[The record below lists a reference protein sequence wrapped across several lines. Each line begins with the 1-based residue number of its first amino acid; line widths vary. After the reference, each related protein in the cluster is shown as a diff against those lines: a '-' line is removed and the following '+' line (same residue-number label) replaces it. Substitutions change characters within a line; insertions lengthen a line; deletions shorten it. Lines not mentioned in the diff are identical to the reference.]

1 MMRFVV
7 FILLLSAAVPTAASA
22 QQDVNGLLNR
32 MARLERELAD
42 LQRTVYAGGQPPA
55 SVTTGQNTQLSQPDG
70 VGGSPLARVEIRLQQ
85 IEADLR
91 RMTGRVEEL
100 GYKVQ
105 NVSDR
110 MDRLQTDTDIRF
122 RELSGDAGAV
132 SDQDGAGQTGT
143 GQTGTGQTGTGQTG
157 PRTEL
162 TPPADTTSPTTGAK
176 PQDLGTLSGNDLST
190 LKATT
195 PAPSGAAVN
204 QTALLPADASV
215 EEQYKAAF
223 DHLVKHDLPTAEA
236 AFKAFLEAHPD
247 DPLAGNAQYWLGE
260 TYYARDRYEEAAVAF
275 LGGYQSY
282 PKSPKAAD
290 NLLKLGMALA
300 RIDRKEEACTT
311 FAKLNEDFPK
321 APTNIKRRLIN
332 ETKALNCGG

>member
-1 MMRFVV
+1 MMRFLV
-7 FILLLSAAVPTAASA
+7 ILLLLAAAAVPTAASA
-22 QQDVNGLLNR
+22 QQDVSGLINR

-42 LQRTVYAGGQPPA
+42 LQRTVYAGGKPPSSITA
-55 SVTTGQNTQLSQPDG
+55 GQAAPISPSDG
-70 VGGSPLARVEIRLQQ
+70 IGGSALARVEIRLQE
-85 IEADLR
+85 IESELR
-91 RMTGRVEEL
+91 RLTGRIEEL

-122 RELSGDAGAV
+122 RDLEAGAAV
-132 SDQDGAGQTGT
+132 EPSSAGSE
-143 GQTGTGQTGTGQTG
+143 TG
-157 PRTEL
+157 PRTDAAS
-162 TPPADTTSPTTGAK
+162 PANDPGPTTGAK
-176 PQDLGTLSGNDLST
+176 PQDLGTLSGNELST
-190 LKATT
+190 LKTTT
-195 PAPSGAAVN
+195 PSSDGPASTAA
-204 QTALLPADASV
+204 LIPADGSV

-236 AFKAFLEAHPD
+236 AFKAFLAAHPD

-321 APTNIKRRLIN
+321 APTNIKRRMIN

>member
-1 MMRFVV
+1 MMRFLVI
-7 FILLLSAAVPTAASA
+7 ILLLSAAAPSVASA
-22 QQDVNGLLNR
+22 QDVNALLNR

-55 SVTTGQNTQLSQPDG
+55 SVTSSQATQLSQPDG
-70 VGGSPLARVEIRLQQ
+70 VGGSPLARVEVRLQQ

-91 RMTGRVEEL
+91 RITGRIEEL

-110 MDRLQTDTDIRF
+110 MDKLQTDTDIRF
-122 RELSGDAGAV
+122 RELSGDAAGPAL
-132 SDQDGAGQTGT
+132 QDSGT
-143 GQTGTGQTGTGQTG
+143 Q

-162 TPPADTTSPTTGAK
+162 APPVDATPSASGSDAGPTTGAK
-176 PQDLGTLSGNDLST
+176 PKDLGSLSGSELSA

-195 PAPSGAAVN
+195 PPPASAAQG
-204 QTALLPADASV
+204 QTALLPAQGSV

-236 AFKAFLEAHPD
+236 AFKAFLAAHPD

-260 TYYARDRYEEAAVAF
+260 TYYARERYEEAAVAF

-321 APTNIKRRLIN
+321 APTNIKRRMIN

>member
-1 MMRFVV
+1 MMRFVAL
-7 FILLLSAAVPTAASA
+7 ILLLSAAVPTVASA
-22 QQDVNGLLNR
+22 QQDVSGLLNR

-42 LQRTVYAGGQPPA
+42 LQRSVYAGGQPPA
-55 SVTTGQNTQLSQPDG
+55 SVTANQTTQLVQPDG
-70 VGGSPLARVEIRLQQ
+70 VGGSPLARIEIRLQQ

-91 RMTGRVEEL
+91 RVTGRVEEL
-100 GYKVQ
+100 GFQVQ

-122 RELSGDAGAV
+122 RELSGDAGGV
-132 SDQDGAGQTGT
+132 SSGETSGGQSSGGQSGGQTS
-143 GQTGTGQTGTGQTG
+143 G

-162 TPPADTTSPTTGAK
+162 SPPADTTSPTTGAK
-176 PQDLGTLSGNDLST
+176 PRDLGTLSGNELST

-195 PAPSGAAVN
+195 PPPSNATAT

-215 EEQYKAAF
+215 EDQYKAAF

-260 TYYARDRYEEAAVAF
+260 TYYARERYEEAAVAF

-282 PKSPKAAD
+282 PNSPKAAD

-321 APTNIKRRLIN
+321 APTNIKRRMIN
-332 ETKALNCGG
+332 ETQALNCGG

>member
-7 FILLLSAAVPTAASA
+7 LILLLSAAVPTVASA
-22 QQDVNGLLNR
+22 QQDVSGLLNR

-42 LQRTVYAGGQPPA
+42 LQRSVYAGGQPPA
-55 SVTTGQNTQLSQPDG
+55 SVTANQTTQLSQPDG
-70 VGGSPLARVEIRLQQ
+70 VGGSPLARIEIRLQQ

-91 RMTGRVEEL
+91 RVTGRVEEL
-100 GYKVQ
+100 GYQVQ

-110 MDRLQTDTDIRF
+110 MDRMQTDTDIRF
-122 RELSGDAGAV
+122 RELSGDAGAA
-132 SDQDGAGQTGT
+132 SGQQDA
-143 GQTGTGQTGTGQTG
+143 TGQTG
-157 PRTEL
+157 PRTEA
-162 TPPADTTSPTTGAK
+162 TPPATTGGSTTGPTTGAK
-176 PQDLGTLSGNDLST
+176 PQDLGTLTGNDLST

-195 PAPSGAAVN
+195 PPPSDTAAT

-215 EEQYKAAF
+215 EDQYKAAF

-260 TYYARDRYEEAAVAF
+260 TYYARERYEEAAVAF

-321 APTNIKRRLIN
+321 APTNIKRRMIN

>member
-7 FILLLSAAVPTAASA
+7 FILLLSAAAPTVASA
-22 QQDVNGLLNR
+22 QQDVSGLLNR

-42 LQRTVYAGGQPPA
+42 LQRSVYAGGQPPA
-55 SVTTGQNTQLSQPDG
+55 SVTANQAAPLSPSDA
-70 VGGSPLARVEIRLQQ
+70 VGGSALARIEIRLQQ

-91 RMTGRVEEL
+91 RVTGRVEEL
-100 GYKVQ
+100 GFQVQ

-122 RELSGDAGAV
+122 RELSGDAAGGM
-132 SDQDGAGQTGT
+132 SGQDSG
-143 GQTGTGQTGTGQTG
+143 GQTG

-162 TPPADTTSPTTGAK
+162 TPPADTASPTTGAK
-176 PQDLGTLSGNDLST
+176 PKDLGTLSGNELSA
-190 LKATT
+190 LQATT
-195 PAPSGAAVN
+195 PSPSGATAT

-321 APTNIKRRLIN
+321 APTNIKRRMIN

>member
-1 MMRFVV
+1 MMRFLVI
-7 FILLLSAAVPTAASA
+7 ILLLSAAVPSVASA
-22 QQDVNGLLNR
+22 QDVNALLNR

-55 SVTTGQNTQLSQPDG
+55 SVTANQNSQLSQADG

-85 IEADLR
+85 IESDMR
-91 RMTGRVEEL
+91 RITGRVEEL
-100 GYKVQ
+100 GYQVQ

-110 MDRLQTDTDIRF
+110 MDKLQTDTDIRF
-122 RELSGDAGAV
+122 RELSGDAGSV
-132 SDQDGAGQTGT
+132 SGQGSVEP
-143 GQTGTGQTGTGQTG
+143 TG
-157 PRTEL
+157 PRTEV
-162 TPPADTTSPTTGAK
+162 TPPADTASPTTGAK
-176 PQDLGTLSGNDLST
+176 PKDLGTLSGNDLST
-190 LKATT
+190 LKAT
-195 PAPSGAAVN
+195 APPPSSASVS
-204 QTALLPADASV
+204 QTALLPADGSV

-260 TYYARDRYEEAAVAF
+260 TYYARERYEEAAVAF

>member
-7 FILLLSAAVPTAASA
+7 FFLLLAAAVPTAASA
-22 QQDVNGLLNR
+22 QQDVSALLNR
-32 MARLERELAD
+32 IARLERELAD
-42 LQRTVYAGGQPPA
+42 LQRSVYAGGQPPA
-55 SVTTGQNTQLSQPDG
+55 SVTSSQATQLAQPDG
-70 VGGSPLARVEIRLQQ
+70 LGGTPLARIEIRLQQ
-85 IEADLR
+85 IEADIR
-91 RMTGRVEEL
+91 KVTGRVEEL
-100 GYKVQ
+100 GYQVQ
-105 NVSDR
+105 NVSER

-122 RELSGDAGAV
+122 QELSGDAGTLPGTSAP
-132 SDQDGAGQTGT
+132 DQTTGGQS
-143 GQTGTGQTGTGQTG
+143 G

-162 TPPADTTSPTTGAK
+162 APPADAAAPTTGTK
-176 PQDLGTLSGNDLST
+176 PKDLGTLSGSDLSA
-190 LKATT
+190 LKSATPPPSS
-195 PAPSGAAVN
+195 PAAG
-204 QTALLPADASV
+204 QTAMLPSDASV
-215 EEQYKAAF
+215 EDQYKAAF

-260 TYYARDRYEEAAVAF
+260 TFYARERYEEAAVAF

-282 PKSPKAAD
+282 PRSPKAAD
-290 NLLKLGMALA
+290 NLLKLGMSLA

-321 APTNIKRRLIN
+321 APTNIKRRMIN

>member
-7 FILLLSAAVPTAASA
+7 FILLMSAAVPTVAAA
-22 QQDVNGLLNR
+22 QQDVSGLLNR
-32 MARLERELAD
+32 MARLERELSD
-42 LQRTVYAGGQPPA
+42 LQRSVYAGGQPPA
-55 SVTTGQNTQLSQPDG
+55 SVTANQATQLAQPDG
-70 VGGSPLARVEIRLQQ
+70 TGGSPLARVEIRLQQ

-91 RMTGRVEEL
+91 RVTGRVEEL
-100 GYKVQ
+100 GYQVQ

-110 MDRLQTDTDIRF
+110 MDRLQTDTDTRF
-122 RELSGDAGAV
+122 RELKDEAGAV
-132 SDQDGAGQTGT
+132 SGQDAADRDGS
-143 GQTGTGQTGTGQTG
+143 
-157 PRTEL
+157 RTEV
-162 TPPADTTSPTTGAK
+162 TPPADGTGSTTGSATGAK
-176 PQDLGTLSGNDLST
+176 PQDLGTLTGDDLSA

-195 PAPSGAAVN
+195 PPPSDAAAT

-215 EEQYKAAF
+215 EDQYKAAF

-321 APTNIKRRLIN
+321 APTNIKRRMIN